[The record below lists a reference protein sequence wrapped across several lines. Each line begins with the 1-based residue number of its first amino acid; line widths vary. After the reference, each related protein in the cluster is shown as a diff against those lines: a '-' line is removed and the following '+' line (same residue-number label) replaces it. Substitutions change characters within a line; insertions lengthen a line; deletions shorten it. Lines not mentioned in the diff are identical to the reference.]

1 MTDITLI
8 KKDDIINFDMIT
20 QGIYGDQYKAAVV
33 NSIAPY
39 GVARL
44 IDPSIDVKH
53 ANFYPFFK
61 DSVDNV
67 NDPSVYNYFILQL
80 DPTKS
85 DYLVIGFPW
94 INVDSL
100 TTLTTRTATVI
111 IQTFQEWQKAPLID
125 CLNSLN
131 VKYTI
136 KIDDNK

>member
-1 MTDITLI
+1 MTDITSI

-20 QGIYGDQYKAAVV
+20 PGIDGDQYKAALV

-44 IDPSIDVKH
+44 IDPSINVKH

-67 NDPSVYNYFILQL
+67 NDPSVYDYFILQL
-80 DPTKS
+80 DKTKS
-85 DYLVIGFPW
+85 DYTVIGFPW

-100 TTLTTRTATVI
+100 TTLTTRNATVI
-111 IQTFQEWQKAPLID
+111 IQAFQEWQRAPLLD
-125 CLNSLN
+125 FLNSLN
-131 VKYTI
+131 VGYVI
-136 KIDDNK
+136 KIDDQ

>member
-1 MTDITLI
+1 MTNISTI
-8 KKDDIINFDMIT
+8 KKDDIINFDMIAP
-20 QGIYGDQYKAAVV
+20 GIFGDQYKSALV

-39 GVARL
+39 GLARL

-61 DSVDNV
+61 ESVDNV
-67 NDPSVYNYFILQL
+67 NDPSVYDYFILQL
-80 DPTKS
+80 DPTKAN
-85 DYLVIGFPW
+85 YIVIGFPW

-100 TTLTTRTATVI
+100 TTLRTRTATVI
-111 IQTFQEWQKAPLID
+111 IQTFQEWQRAPLID

-131 VKYTI
+131 VAYTL